1 MALAGK
7 TLAEHSL
14 LSIDDIGVTQALSF
28 FNDFSGYYEST
39 LPSLNPRYRYSVLHA
54 AASATTEA
62 MWQSLG
68 PRSRSLTSRNASRFD
83 VQVKQVQALQAALLE
98 LQDMQAGAR
107 LLASLNA
114 LAVADI
120 GQALRD
126 IDEQAVLREPVDF
139 SRWSGAPNFGLQ
151 AFRAQDSAE
160 LKQSLTSQFNAM
172 AAVAE
177 RHAPALEW
185 LQAQQSS
192 LATADY
198 NAFVRFSALNAEL
211 QKFKADNPASTAAQ
225 LAKLVG
231 NDFNQMDIGSCADI
245 LNGVLLPSSR
255 NDLATRLVDLRQ
267 GALGRCQS
275 LQQQQAAQAWKDLA
289 DYFNQYLA
297 GRFPFAYSLE
307 AADAEPGRVRHLL
320 KLMET
325 RLPQVRE
332 GLARFARRTCRPP
345 RTSSAAWSRRRAGSA
360 RCSSATSRACSAS
373 PWTSTGAA
381 TAAWNAAP
389 TR

>member
-1 MALAGK
+1 M
-7 TLAEHSL
+7 
-14 LSIDDIGVTQALSF
+14 
-28 FNDFSGYYEST
+28 
-39 LPSLNPRYRYSVLHA
+39 
-54 AASATTEA
+54 
-62 MWQSLG
+62 
-68 PRSRSLTSRNASRFD
+68 
-83 VQVKQVQALQAALLE
+83 
-98 LQDMQAGAR
+98 
-107 LLASLNA
+107 
-114 LAVADI
+114 ADI

-151 AFRAQDSAE
+151 MFRAQDSAE
-160 LKQSLTSQFNAM
+160 LKQSLNSQFNAM

-255 NDLATRLVDLRQ
+255 SDLATRLVDLRQ
-267 GALGRCQS
+267 GALGAASRCNS
-275 LQQQQAAQAWKDLA
+275 
-289 DYFNQYLA
+289 
-297 GRFPFAYSLE
+297 
-307 AADAEPGRVRHLL
+307 
-320 KLMET
+320 
-325 RLPQVRE
+325 
-332 GLARFARRTCRPP
+332 
-345 RTSSAAWSRRRAGSA
+345 SRRRRPG
-360 RCSSATSRACSAS
+360 RTS
-373 PWTSTGAA
+373 PTTSTSTSPDASRSP
-381 TAAWNAAP
+381 TAWKRP
-389 TR
+389 MPSRGGCGTC

>member
-1 MALAGK
+1 
-7 TLAEHSL
+7 
-14 LSIDDIGVTQALSF
+14 
-28 FNDFSGYYEST
+28 
-39 LPSLNPRYRYSVLHA
+39 
-54 AASATTEA
+54 
-62 MWQSLG
+62 
-68 PRSRSLTSRNASRFD
+68 
-83 VQVKQVQALQAALLE
+83 
-98 LQDMQAGAR
+98 
-107 LLASLNA
+107 

-192 LATADY
+192 LTTADY

-245 LNGVLLPSSR
+245 LNGVLL
-255 NDLATRLVDLRQ
+255 
-267 GALGRCQS
+267 
-275 LQQQQAAQAWKDLA
+275 
-289 DYFNQYLA
+289 
-297 GRFPFAYSLE
+297 
-307 AADAEPGRVRHLL
+307 
-320 KLMET
+320 
-325 RLPQVRE
+325 
-332 GLARFARRTCRPP
+332 
-345 RTSSAAWSRRRAGSA
+345 
-360 RCSSATSRACSAS
+360 
-373 PWTSTGAA
+373 
-381 TAAWNAAP
+381 
-389 TR
+389 